1 MNYWK
6 WSNGETYYQSA
17 RKPSIKD
24 TATNNNINN
33 INNISYDTKIN
44 AIEQSLAEDM
54 PTGFGFND
62 FNGLSNELSDELNY
76 GLNNNNN
83 SFSNIESK
91 RETLDNKMSDRE
103 LISQRGTNPYSMQ
116 TSYVNDVVTRDMFL
130 KPINTTQGRTKNQN
144 NPDSE
149 QISN

>member
-17 RKPSIKD
+17 RKYPVKD
-24 TATNNNINN
+24 TTTASLN
-33 INNISYDTKIN
+33 YDTKVN

-54 PTGFGFND
+54 PSSMGY
-62 FNGLSNELSDELNY
+62 NEY
-76 GLNNNNN
+76 NNEYNNEYIGINN
-83 SFSNIESK
+83 SSSSSNNFSDLEIIPESK
-91 RETLDNKMSDRE
+91 RESLDNKISDRE
-103 LISQRGTNPYSMQ
+103 LVSQRGTNPYSMQ

-144 NPDSE
+144 NPDGE
-149 QISN
+149 QSSN

>member
-17 RKPSIKD
+17 RKPSIKES
-24 TATNNNINN
+24 ATNNNIN
-33 INNISYDTKIN
+33 YDTKIN

-62 FNGLSNELSDELNY
+62 FNGLSNELSDELSY
-76 GLNNNNN
+76 GLSNGLSNNNN

-91 RETLDNKMSDRE
+91 RESLDNKMSDRE

-144 NPDSE
+144 NPDGE
-149 QISN
+149 QMNN

>member
-6 WSNGETYYQSA
+6 WSNGEKYYQSA
-17 RKPSIKD
+17 RKYPEK
-24 TATNNNINN
+24 NIQSANLN
-33 INNISYDTKIN
+33 YDTKIN

-54 PTGFGFND
+54 PSNFDDFGY
-62 FNGLSNELSDELNY
+62 NGY
-76 GLNNNNN
+76 NNNDNGGFS
-83 SFSNIESK
+83 SFETRTETR

-144 NPDSE
+144 QDQNQE
-149 QISN
+149 QNQGQGQEQYGS

>member
-6 WSNGETYYQSA
+6 WSNGEKYYQSA
-17 RKPSIKD
+17 RKYPEKNVQS
-24 TATNNNINN
+24 NNLN
-33 INNISYDTKIN
+33 YDTKVN

-54 PTGFGFND
+54 PSNFDDFGYNGYNDNDNSGF
-62 FNGLSNELSDELNY
+62 S
-76 GLNNNNN
+76 
-83 SFSNIESK
+83 SFETRTETR

-144 NPDSE
+144 QDQNQE
-149 QISN
+149 

>member
-17 RKPSIKD
+17 RKPPIKES
-24 TATNNNINN
+24 ATNNNIN
-33 INNISYDTKIN
+33 YDTKMN

-54 PTGFGFND
+54 PTGFGLND
-62 FNGLSNELSDELNY
+62 FNGVSDDLSY
-76 GLNNNNN
+76 GLNNNN

-91 RETLDNKMSDRE
+91 RESLDNKMSDRE
-103 LISQRGTNPYSMQ
+103 LISQRGTNPFSMQ

-144 NPDSE
+144 NPNGE
-149 QISN
+149 QMGN

>member
-17 RKPSIKD
+17 RKYPVKETP
-24 TATNNNINN
+24 TASLN
-33 INNISYDTKIN
+33 YDTKVN

-54 PTGFGFND
+54 PSSMGYNEYNNEYMGINSSS
-62 FNGLSNELSDELNY
+62 SNNFSDLETRP
-76 GLNNNNN
+76 
-83 SFSNIESK
+83 ESK
-91 RETLDNKMSDRE
+91 RESLDNKISDRE
-103 LISQRGTNPYSMQ
+103 LVSQRGTNPYSMQ

-144 NPDSE
+144 NPDGE
-149 QISN
+149 QSGN

>member
-17 RKPSIKD
+17 RKYPVKETP
-24 TATNNNINN
+24 TASLN
-33 INNISYDTKIN
+33 YDTKVN

-54 PTGFGFND
+54 PSSMGYNEYNNEYMGINSSS
-62 FNGLSNELSDELNY
+62 SNNFSDLETRP
-76 GLNNNNN
+76 
-83 SFSNIESK
+83 ESK
-91 RETLDNKMSDRE
+91 RESLDNKISDRE
-103 LISQRGTNPYSMQ
+103 LVSQRGTNPYSMQ

-144 NPDSE
+144 NPDGE
-149 QISN
+149 QSSN

>member
-17 RKPSIKD
+17 RKQSVKE
-24 TATNNNINN
+24 TENNNNLN
-33 INNISYDTKIN
+33 YDTKMN

-54 PTGFGFND
+54 PSNMGFNNYNNYND
-62 FNGLSNELSDELNY
+62 YNEYNGISDINSLNS
-76 GLNNNNN
+76 NNN
-83 SFSNIESK
+83 FSNIESK
-91 RETLDNKMSDRE
+91 RESLDNKMSDRE

-144 NPDSE
+144 NPDGE
-149 QISN
+149 QIGN

>member
-17 RKPSIKD
+17 RKPPMKES
-24 TATNNNINN
+24 ATNNNIN
-33 INNISYDTKIN
+33 YDTKMN

-62 FNGLSNELSDELNY
+62 YNEVSDDLSY

-83 SFSNIESK
+83 FSNIESK
-91 RETLDNKMSDRE
+91 RESLDNKMSDRE
-103 LISQRGTNPYSMQ
+103 LISQRGTNPFSMQ

-144 NPDSE
+144 NPNGE
-149 QISN
+149 QMGN

>member
-17 RKPSIKD
+17 RKPSIKES
-24 TATNNNINN
+24 ATNNNMN
-33 INNISYDTKIN
+33 YDTKIN

-54 PTGFGFND
+54 PTSIGMSMDTGFND
-62 FNGLSNELSDELNY
+62 YIGINSMD
-76 GLNNNNN
+76 NNN
-83 SFSNIESK
+83 FSNIESK

-144 NPDSE
+144 NPDGDM
-149 QISN
+149 

>member
-6 WSNGETYYQSA
+6 WSNGEKYYQSA
-17 RKPSIKD
+17 RKYPEKNVQSI
-24 TATNNNINN
+24 NLN
-33 INNISYDTKIN
+33 YDTKIN

-54 PTGFGFND
+54 PSNFDDFGYNGYNGYNDNDNSGF
-62 FNGLSNELSDELNY
+62 S
-76 GLNNNNN
+76 
-83 SFSNIESK
+83 SFESRTETR

-130 KPINTTQGRTKNQN
+130 KPINTTQCRTKNQN
-144 NPDSE
+144 QDQNQE
-149 QISN
+149 

>member
-6 WSNGETYYQSA
+6 WSNGEKYYQSA
-17 RKPSIKD
+17 RKYPEKNVQS
-24 TATNNNINN
+24 NNLN
-33 INNISYDTKIN
+33 YDTKVN

-54 PTGFGFND
+54 PSNFDDFGYNGYNGYNDNDNSGF
-62 FNGLSNELSDELNY
+62 S
-76 GLNNNNN
+76 
-83 SFSNIESK
+83 SFESRTETR

-144 NPDSE
+144 QEQNQGQNQSQEQYDS
-149 QISN
+149 Q

>member
-6 WSNGETYYQSA
+6 WSNGEKYYQSA
-17 RKPSIKD
+17 RKNPEKNVQSI
-24 TATNNNINN
+24 NLN
-33 INNISYDTKIN
+33 YDTKVN

-54 PTGFGFND
+54 PSNFDDFGYNGYNGYNDNDNSGF
-62 FNGLSNELSDELNY
+62 S
-76 GLNNNNN
+76 
-83 SFSNIESK
+83 SFESRTETR

-144 NPDSE
+144 QEQNQGQNQSQEQYDS
-149 QISN
+149 Q

>member
-17 RKPSIKD
+17 RKPSIKES
-24 TATNNNINN
+24 ATNNNIN
-33 INNISYDTKIN
+33 YDTKMN

-54 PTGFGFND
+54 PTGFGLND
-62 FNGLSNELSDELNY
+62 FNEYSGINSMND
-76 GLNNNNN
+76 N

-91 RETLDNKMSDRE
+91 RESLDNKMSDRE
-103 LISQRGTNPYSMQ
+103 LISQRGTNPFSMQ

-144 NPDSE
+144 NPNGE
-149 QISN
+149 QMGN

>member
-17 RKPSIKD
+17 RKYPVKER
-24 TATNNNINN
+24 TNNNNN
-33 INNISYDTKIN
+33 LNYDTKVN

-54 PTGFGFND
+54 PSSMGFNEY
-62 FNGLSNELSDELNY
+62 NNEYNNEYMSINSGTSSNN
-76 GLNNNNN
+76 
-83 SFSNIESK
+83 FSNLEIKPESK
-91 RETLDNKMSDRE
+91 RESLDNKISDRE
-103 LISQRGTNPYSMQ
+103 LVSQRGTNPYSMQ

-144 NPDSE
+144 NPDGE
-149 QISN
+149 QSGN

>member
-17 RKPSIKD
+17 RKPSIKES
-24 TATNNNINN
+24 ATNNNIN
-33 INNISYDTKIN
+33 YDTKMN

-54 PTGFGFND
+54 PTGFGLND
-62 FNGLSNELSDELNY
+62 FNEYSGINSMND
-76 GLNNNNN
+76 NN
-83 SFSNIESK
+83 FSNIESK
-91 RETLDNKMSDRE
+91 RESLDNKMSDRE
-103 LISQRGTNPYSMQ
+103 LISQRGTNPFSMQ

-144 NPDSE
+144 QDQNQE
-149 QISN
+149 

>member
-17 RKPSIKD
+17 RKYPVKETT
-24 TATNNNINN
+24 TAGLN
-33 INNISYDTKIN
+33 YDTKVN

-54 PTGFGFND
+54 PSSMGFNEY
-62 FNGLSNELSDELNY
+62 NNEYMGINSSNSSSNNFSDLE
-76 GLNNNNN
+76 
-83 SFSNIESK
+83 IVPESK
-91 RETLDNKMSDRE
+91 RESLDNKISDRE
-103 LISQRGTNPYSMQ
+103 LVSQRGTNPYSMQ

-144 NPDSE
+144 NPDGE
-149 QISN
+149 QSCN

>member
-17 RKPSIKD
+17 RKPPMKES
-24 TATNNNINN
+24 ATNNNIN
-33 INNISYDTKIN
+33 YDTKMN
-44 AIEQSLAEDM
+44 AIEQSLAEDI

-62 FNGLSNELSDELNY
+62 YNEVSDDLSY

-83 SFSNIESK
+83 FSNIESK
-91 RETLDNKMSDRE
+91 RESLDNKMSDRE
-103 LISQRGTNPYSMQ
+103 LISQRGTNPFSMQ

-144 NPDSE
+144 NPNGE
-149 QISN
+149 QMGN

>member
-6 WSNGETYYQSA
+6 WSNGEKYYQSA
-17 RKPSIKD
+17 RKYPEKNVQS
-24 TATNNNINN
+24 NNLN
-33 INNISYDTKIN
+33 YDTKVN

-54 PTGFGFND
+54 PSNFDDFGYNGYNGYNDNDNSGF
-62 FNGLSNELSDELNY
+62 S
-76 GLNNNNN
+76 
-83 SFSNIESK
+83 SFETRSETR

-144 NPDSE
+144 QDQNQE
-149 QISN
+149 

>member
-24 TATNNNINN
+24 STTNNNTN
-33 INNISYDTKIN
+33 YDTKMN

-54 PTGFGFND
+54 PTGFGLND
-62 FNGLSNELSDELNY
+62 FNDYSSINSMND
-76 GLNNNNN
+76 N

-91 RETLDNKMSDRE
+91 RESLDNKMSDRE
-103 LISQRGTNPYSMQ
+103 LISQRGTNPFSMQ

-144 NPDSE
+144 NPDGE
-149 QISN
+149 QMGN

>member
-17 RKPSIKD
+17 RKYPVKETT
-24 TATNNNINN
+24 TASLN
-33 INNISYDTKIN
+33 YDTKMN

-54 PTGFGFND
+54 PTGID
-62 FNGLSNELSDELNY
+62 FNEYNNDYMGINSTSSSNNYSDLE
-76 GLNNNNN
+76 
-83 SFSNIESK
+83 IVPESK
-91 RETLDNKMSDRE
+91 RESLDNKISDRE
-103 LISQRGTNPYSMQ
+103 LVSQRGTNPYSMQ

-144 NPDSE
+144 NPDGE
-149 QISN
+149 QSGN